1 MMASRAV
8 ASLAWFNAKKTGS
21 SSQGMTVRTRGIFR
35 ISTTVGLRG
44 FFSPGLYQT
53 GTEIWWAIKEHF
65 QHGVCP
71 KACVIRMNQTTGSI
85 FCQKI
90 FFFEDESS
98 SAASRFTCTGRTGR
112 IVLMRLEGSPRHRS
126 CTRLGRD
133 GYLRCASMGGLRN
146 FCAMCRRI
154 RA

>member
-1 MMASRAV
+1 MASRAV

-65 QHGVCP
+65 RDGVCP
-71 KACVIRMNQTTGSI
+71 KSFVIRLAANHRIDLLSKAKSIIFRGWIRFGSVAI
-85 FCQKI
+85 DWHRQ
-90 FFFEDESS
+90 DSTDSS
-98 SAASRFTCTGRTGR
+98 GA
-112 IVLMRLEGSPRHRS
+112 PRWDS
-126 CTRLGRD
+126 
-133 GYLRCASMGGLRN
+133 
-146 FCAMCRRI
+146 
-154 RA
+154 

>member
-1 MMASRAV
+1 NTMMALRTV
-8 ASLAWFNAKKTGS
+8 ASLAWFNPKKKTGS

-44 FFSPGLYQT
+44 FFSTGLYQT

-65 QHGVCP
+65 QHSICP

-90 FFFEDESS
+90 FFRGWIKF
-98 SAASRFTCTGRTGR
+98 ASLTIALARG
-112 IVLMRLEGSPRHRS
+112 EQ
-126 CTRLGRD
+126 D
-133 GYLRCASMGGLRN
+133 GLL
-146 FCAMCRRI
+146 
-154 RA
+154 